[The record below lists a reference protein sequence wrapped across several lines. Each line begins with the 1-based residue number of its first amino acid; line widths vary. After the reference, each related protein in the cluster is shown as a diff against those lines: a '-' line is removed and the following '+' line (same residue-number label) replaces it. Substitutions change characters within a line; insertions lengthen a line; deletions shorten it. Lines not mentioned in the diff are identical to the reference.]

1 LAISVWHGD
10 PQLFPSVRAT
20 EKSDDVDSSAQGPS
34 QLLAFLLACLGDAVG
49 GVLLDRF
56 READS
61 RLGSIS
67 KPIVVAREEV
77 ASLMKRLEDLKRVV
91 RRALFSL
98 RDSQQPDD
106 VLILTFIQPVASVRS
121 QIARIGGL
129 ARAAKYDGRAVT
141 KAARLAF
148 ADRWTREVDPNGVLP
163 EHERE
168 RRARAAMRAHMQRL
182 ALRSAQTRRSR
193 TGKAMDEET
202 RA

>member
-77 ASLMKRLEDLKRVV
+77 ASLMKRWKTSNASSGEPSSLSATPSSQTMSSSSRSFNPWHRFDPRSLASE
-91 RRALFSL
+91 ALLGPLSTT
-98 RDSQQPDD
+98 D
-106 VLILTFIQPVASVRS
+106 VP
-121 QIARIGGL
+121 
-129 ARAAKYDGRAVT
+129 
-141 KAARLAF
+141 
-148 ADRWTREVDPNGVLP
+148 
-163 EHERE
+163 
-168 RRARAAMRAHMQRL
+168 
-182 ALRSAQTRRSR
+182 
-193 TGKAMDEET
+193 
-202 RA
+202 